1 MFVRKKKNASGK
13 VSIQVI
19 DKRSG
24 KYSVIKTI
32 GCSDDP
38 VEISVLF
45 QQAKKWIND
54 KTGVVELDFAN
65 EEKLFQQMFDSI
77 DRLELVGLELLL
89 GRIFDEIGFNKIED
103 KIFRQLVIYRVAF
116 PQSKLKTT
124 EYLYRYQHID
134 WHEDML
140 YRYLDKLHKK
150 QKDIVQQISY
160 EHTLRILG
168 NDISVVFYNVTTLY
182 FEIDEGDD
190 LRKTGFS
197 KEGKHQNPQIVLGL
211 LVSKGG
217 YPLVYDIFE
226 GSQFEGH
233 TLLPVINSFKEK
245 YKLDKLIV
253 VADSGLMSAKNIEQL
268 IESHYEFIIGARIKN
283 ENRQIREQ
291 ILSLQLKNGQS
302 SVINKGDLRLI
313 ITYSDS
319 RAKKDA
325 YNREKGIKKLEK
337 KIKKGKLTKASIN
350 NRGYNKFLEMEGD
363 VSLSLNAEKIQTDQL
378 WDGLKGYITNT
389 NLANDRIIENYRH
402 LWQIEKAFRITKSDL
417 RVRPVYHR
425 LPDRIEAHICISFVA
440 YKVYKELER
449 KLKELE
455 ANISVSR
462 ALEIAENIFEIQIE
476 SPITK
481 KKVRKPLLLTQ
492 EQKDLAKLFNF

>member
-19 DKRSG
+19 DKSSG

-32 GCSDDP
+32 GCSDNA
-38 VEISVLF
+38 VEISALF

-77 DRLELVGLELLL
+77 DSLELAGLELLL

-103 KIFRQLVIYRVAF
+103 KIFRQLVIYRIAF

-140 YRYLDKLHKK
+140 YRYLDKLHTK
-150 QKDIVQQISY
+150 QKAIVQQISY

-168 NDISVVFYNVTTLY
+168 NDIRVVFYDVTTLY

-190 LRKTGFS
+190 LHKTGFS

-217 YPLVYDIFE
+217 YPLAYDIFE

-253 VADSGLMSAKNIEQL
+253 VADSGLMSGKNIEQL
-268 IESHYEFIIGARIKN
+268 IENHYEFIIGARIKN
-283 ENRQIREQ
+283 ENREIQKQ

-389 NLANDRIIENYRH
+389 NLANDAIIENYRH
-402 LWQIEKAFRITKSDL
+402 LWQIEKAFRITKTDL

-425 LPDRIEAHICISFVA
+425 LPHRIEAHICISFVA

-455 ANISVSR
+455 ENISAAKAV
-462 ALEIAENIFEIQIE
+462 EIAENIFEIQIE

-481 KKVRKPLLLTQ
+481 KKVRKVLLLTE
-492 EQKDLAKLFNF
+492 EQKNLAKLFNF

>member
-19 DKRSG
+19 DKSSG

-32 GCSDDP
+32 GCSDNA
-38 VEISVLF
+38 VEISALF

-77 DRLELVGLELLL
+77 DSLELAGLELLL

-103 KIFRQLVIYRVAF
+103 KIFRQLVIYRIAF

-140 YRYLDKLHKK
+140 YRYLDKLHTK
-150 QKDIVQQISY
+150 QKAIVQQISY

-168 NDISVVFYNVTTLY
+168 NDIRVVFYDVTTLY

-217 YPLVYDIFE
+217 YPLAYDIFE

-253 VADSGLMSAKNIEQL
+253 VADSGLMSGKNIEQL

-283 ENRQIREQ
+283 ENRQIQEQ

-313 ITYSDS
+313 VTYSDS

-363 VSLSLNAEKIQTDQL
+363 ISLSLNAQKIQTDQL

-389 NLANDRIIENYRH
+389 NLANDTIIGNYRH
-402 LWQIEKAFRITKSDL
+402 LWQIEKAFRITKTDL

-425 LPDRIEAHICISFVA
+425 LPHRIEAHICISFVA

-455 ANISVSR
+455 ANISAGKAV
-462 ALEIAENIFEIQIE
+462 EIAENIFEIQIE

-481 KKVRKPLLLTQ
+481 KKIRKTLLLTQ

>member
-1 MFVRKKKNASGK
+1 MFVRKKKNTSGK

-19 DKRSG
+19 DKSSG

-32 GCSDDP
+32 GCSDNAL
-38 VEISVLF
+38 EISALL
-45 QQAKKWIND
+45 QQAEKWIKDN
-54 KTGVVELDFAN
+54 TGVAELDFAN
-65 EEKLFQQMFDSI
+65 EEKLFVQVFDSI
-77 DRLELVGLELLL
+77 DRLKLVGLELLL
-89 GRIFDEIGFNKIED
+89 GKIFDEIGFNKITDE
-103 KIFRQLVIYRVAF
+103 IFRQLVIYRIAF

-134 WHEDML
+134 WDEDML
-140 YRYLDKLHKK
+140 YRYLDRLHKK
-150 QKDIVQQISY
+150 QKDTVQQISY
-160 EHTLRILG
+160 EHTLKILG
-168 NDISVVFYNVTTLY
+168 NDISVVFYDVTTLY
-182 FEIDEGDD
+182 FEIDEGDE

-217 YPLVYDIFE
+217 YPLAYDIFE

-245 YKLDKLIV
+245 YKLDKLVV
-253 VADSGLMSAKNIEQL
+253 VADSGLMSGKNIEQL
-268 IESHYEFIIGARIKN
+268 TQSHYEFIIGARIKN
-283 ENRQIREQ
+283 ENREIQKQ

-302 SVINKGDLRLI
+302 AVINKGNLRLI

-319 RAKKDA
+319 RAKKDT
-325 YNREKGIKKLEK
+325 YNREKGIRKLEK
-337 KIKKGKLTKASIN
+337 QIKKGKLTKASIN
-350 NRGYNKFLEMEGD
+350 NRGYNKFLEMEGTI
-363 VSLSLNAEKIQTDQL
+363 SLSLNAEKIQKDKL

-389 NLANDRIIENYRH
+389 NLPNDTIVENYRH
-402 LWQIEKAFRITKSDL
+402 LWQIEKAFRITKTDL

-425 LPDRIEAHICISFVA
+425 LPHRIEAHICISFVA

-449 KLKELE
+449 KLKELKT
-455 ANISVSR
+455 NISAAK
-462 ALEIAENIFEIQIE
+462 ALEIAENIFEIQME

-481 KKVRKPLLLTQ
+481 QKIRKILLLTQ
-492 EQKDLAKLFNF
+492 EQKDLAKLFDF

>member
-1 MFVRKKKNASGK
+1 MFVRKKKNRSGK

-19 DKRSG
+19 DKSSD

-54 KTGVVELDFAN
+54 KAGIVEFDFAN

-77 DRLELVGLELLL
+77 DRLELIGLELLL
-89 GRIFDEIGFNKIED
+89 GRIFDEIGFNKIGD

-168 NDISVVFYNVTTLY
+168 NDISVVFYDVTTLY

-217 YPLVYDIFE
+217 YPLAYDIFE

-253 VADSGLMSAKNIEQL
+253 VADSGLMSGKNIEQL
-268 IESHYEFIIGARIKN
+268 IENHYEFIIGARIKN
-283 ENRQIREQ
+283 ENREIQKQ

-389 NLANDRIIENYRH
+389 NLANDAIIENYRH
-402 LWQIEKAFRITKSDL
+402 LWQIEKAFRITKTDL

-425 LPDRIEAHICISFVA
+425 LPHRIEAHICISFVA

-455 ANISVSR
+455 ENISAAKAV
-462 ALEIAENIFEIQIE
+462 EIAENIFEIQIE

-481 KKVRKPLLLTQ
+481 KKVRKVLLLTE
-492 EQKDLAKLFNF
+492 EQKNLAKLFNF

>member
-19 DKRSG
+19 DKSGG

-32 GCSDDP
+32 GCSDNP
-38 VEISVLF
+38 VEISALF
-45 QQAKKWIND
+45 KQAKKWIND
-54 KTGVVELDFAN
+54 KTAVVELDFAN

-89 GRIFDEIGFNKIED
+89 GRIFDEIGFNKIDD

-168 NDISVVFYNVTTLY
+168 NDIRVVFYDVTTLY

-217 YPLVYDIFE
+217 YPLAYDIFE
-226 GSQFEGH
+226 GSKFEGY

-253 VADSGLMSAKNIEQL
+253 VADSGLMSGKNIEQL

-283 ENRQIREQ
+283 ENREIQKQ

-350 NRGYNKFLEMEGD
+350 NRGYNKFLEMKGD

-389 NLANDRIIENYRH
+389 NLANDTIIENYRH
-402 LWQIEKAFRITKSDL
+402 LWQIEKAFRITKTDL

-425 LPDRIEAHICISFVA
+425 LPHRIEAHICISFVA

-455 ANISVSR
+455 ANISAGK

-481 KKVRKPLLLTQ
+481 KKVRKTLLLTQ
-492 EQKDLAKLFNF
+492 EQKDLAGLFNF